1 VPLPTFPGLAD
12 EKKSITEDI
21 SIVERMQVGRRSP
34 AMTGGVFSPA
44 LEDTTHSFQKTFVS
58 DCRRREWSGS
68 IAGHFGGCC
77 DSSIAL
83 CEAPQAEEPRWRR

>member
-12 EKKSITEDI
+12 EKKSIAEDI

-44 LEDTTHSFQKTFVS
+44 LEDTTHSFQKTFVM
-58 DCRRREWSGS
+58 RLQA
-68 IAGHFGGCC
+68 AGVVG
-77 DSSIAL
+77 
-83 CEAPQAEEPRWRR
+83 